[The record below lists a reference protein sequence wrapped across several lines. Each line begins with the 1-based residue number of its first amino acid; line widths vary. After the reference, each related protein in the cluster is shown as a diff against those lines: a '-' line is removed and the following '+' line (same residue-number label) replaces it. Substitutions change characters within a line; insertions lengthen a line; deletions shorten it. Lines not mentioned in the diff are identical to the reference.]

1 MIFKIIGGG
10 ESIDAS
16 MISVGLSHEDN
27 EQIVFRSIW
36 KPLKKS
42 NGPLASRQIA
52 NLKKYHDLLQNK
64 TLKLEDVEWPD
75 LDKPDQGC
83 EDYQLLFIHQ
93 DGLYRI
99 KFDFFDG
106 EQGRLSQNFTSSES
120 VSSFIIAIRNLG
132 CGNSL

>member
-1 MIFKIIGGG
+1 MIFKIIGG

-42 NGPLASRQIA
+42 NGPLASRQIG

-83 EDYQLLFIHQ
+83 EDYQLLFLHQ

-99 KFDFFDG
+99 KFDSFDG
-106 EQGRLSQNFTSSES
+106 EQGRLSQNFTLSKS
-120 VSSFIIAIRNLG
+120 VS
-132 CGNSL
+132 